1 MEEKIILRG
10 EYIKLD
16 QALKHILGVSG
27 GEAKDM
33 ILEGAVFVNGEA
45 AFQRG
50 KKLRGGDRVEVDD
63 TKILILEQENM
74 E

>member
-1 MEEKIILRG
+1 MEETIILRG

-33 ILEGAVFVNGEA
+33 ILEGCVFVNGET

-50 KKLRGGDRVEVDD
+50 KKLRHGDIVETDNV
-63 TKILILEQENM
+63 KIFIKE
-74 E
+74 

>member
-1 MEEKIILRG
+1 MEETIILRG

-16 QALKHILGVSG
+16 QALKHVLGVSG

-33 ILEGAVFVNGEA
+33 ILEGLVFVNGEK

-50 KKLRGGDRVEVDD
+50 KKLRDGDTVETDGA
-63 TKILILEQENM
+63 KIFIKE
-74 E
+74 

>member
-1 MEEKIILRG
+1 MEETIILRG

-16 QALKHILGVSG
+16 QALKHVLGISG

-33 ILEGAVFVNGEA
+33 ILEGLVFVNGEE

-50 KKLRGGDRVEVDD
+50 KKLRSGDVVETED
-63 TKILILEQENM
+63 TKIFIKE
-74 E
+74 

>member
-1 MEEKIILRG
+1 MEETIILRG

-16 QALKHILGVSG
+16 QALKHVLGVSG

-33 ILEGAVFVNGEA
+33 ILDGRVFVNGEE

-50 KKLRGGDRVEVDD
+50 KKLRDGDTVETDD
-63 TKILILEQENM
+63 VKIFIKE
-74 E
+74 